1 MDLYYQ
7 ENHRPTRSM
16 TYLEAIKTG
25 MVKTGDFSG
34 RASRSEFWW
43 NFLNYLPLAS
53 GLLIL
58 NFFYT
63 GALSDLATSV
73 GSGLFTTLIIG
84 PLLYLLVFLQL
95 LLFFSFTAVTI
106 RRLHD
111 VGRSGWWLLL
121 SPTIL
126 GLVVIGFFLYLEGQS
141 SKNKYGTVPTNAPI
155 EASIREIVSAIPDNL
170 SMSMKSAWIG
180 RERVLAVFAGV
191 FLASLVIT
199 TVLAYSAGLSGAFLQ
214 FSLQE
219 EIFDGKVD
227 FAEDPDPDSEGRTN
241 DSTLW
246 ESACSELI
254 EMEEISDCGLVF
266 GRQGVRVNGFF
277 DEGGIIPQPLNAVD
291 ATGITGDWTNVS
303 WDYPEAYDSGPPIND
318 KRTIRFY
325 GDGIWD
331 GDLGERHANRVI
343 YGSWPSSDEEAS
355 SNRSIILPSEIASKA
370 GVGVNDTIDT
380 LTFSYTYDYLGF
392 ASIATGFDDCP
403 GEEYFNQE
411 SGYLYCQVN
420 MTVYDLKVAAVYQE
434 GGAGN
439 PTLLFLTLIHI

>member
-73 GSGLFTTLIIG
+73 GSGVFTTLIIG

-227 FAEDPDPDSEGRTN
+227 FA
-241 DSTLW
+241 
-246 ESACSELI
+246 
-254 EMEEISDCGLVF
+254 
-266 GRQGVRVNGFF
+266 
-277 DEGGIIPQPLNAVD
+277 
-291 ATGITGDWTNVS
+291 
-303 WDYPEAYDSGPPIND
+303 
-318 KRTIRFY
+318 
-325 GDGIWD
+325 
-331 GDLGERHANRVI
+331 
-343 YGSWPSSDEEAS
+343 
-355 SNRSIILPSEIASKA
+355 
-370 GVGVNDTIDT
+370 
-380 LTFSYTYDYLGF
+380 
-392 ASIATGFDDCP
+392 
-403 GEEYFNQE
+403 
-411 SGYLYCQVN
+411 
-420 MTVYDLKVAAVYQE
+420 
-434 GGAGN
+434 
-439 PTLLFLTLIHI
+439 